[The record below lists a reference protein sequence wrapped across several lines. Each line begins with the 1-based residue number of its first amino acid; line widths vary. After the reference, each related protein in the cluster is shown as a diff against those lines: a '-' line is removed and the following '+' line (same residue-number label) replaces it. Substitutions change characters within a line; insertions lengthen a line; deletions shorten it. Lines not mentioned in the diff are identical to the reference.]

1 MKRPHYAHPT
11 AQDIFCLMSGAKCFT
26 KFDASNPYWQTE
38 LDEES
43 SKLLT
48 WAPAPY
54 HFLQQIFFFYLKS
67 ENRKSLH
74 VSNMWDFSLCIEQDM
89 VAKNR

>member
-11 AQDIFCLMSGAKCFT
+11 AQEIFCRMSGAKYFT

-48 WAPAPY
+48 
-54 HFLQQIFFFYLKS
+54 
-67 ENRKSLH
+67 
-74 VSNMWDFSLCIEQDM
+74 
-89 VAKNR
+89 

>member
-48 WAPAPY
+48 
-54 HFLQQIFFFYLKS
+54 
-67 ENRKSLH
+67 
-74 VSNMWDFSLCIEQDM
+74 
-89 VAKNR
+89 